1 MKRTTKSIQAEIA
14 KGAFRPHTALSTMAL
29 AYYQQETTSFAKNMF
44 PVCPVQLSSDN
55 YYVFDKE
62 DLLRDNWNRKPAYGS
77 VDPAVISEHTENY
90 ACHVDQMMMGID
102 NIRQTDLNRRQGPH
116 TKDPRQQRTK
126 VIATQANIH
135 QDAEFSKSFM
145 RKGVWKNEASAI
157 RATVK
162 GQVAKI
168 NRQVVARGVR
178 AVNAM
183 RNAELEVLKG
193 QRSGRTYRKP
203 HSKATYTASAPG
215 EPPARRT
222 GNLRMHWNGQV
233 KSEGSTAGGGVQII
247 AELESQEKYAG
258 YLENGTKKMAARPF
272 ADKIKEKATPEIEK
286 IYKEPYG

>member
-1 MKRTTKSIQAEIA
+1 MK
-14 KGAFRPHTALSTMAL
+14 L
-29 AYYQQETTSFAKNMF
+29 
-44 PVCPVQLSSDN
+44 
-55 YYVFDKE
+55 
-62 DLLRDNWNRKPAYGS
+62 WNDGKAGS
-77 VDPAVISEHTENY
+77 A
-90 ACHVDQMMMGID
+90 G
-102 NIRQTDLNRRQGPH
+102 
-116 TKDPRQQRTK
+116 
-126 VIATQANIH
+126 
-135 QDAEFSKSFM
+135 
-145 RKGVWKNEASAI
+145 SAI

-233 KSEGSTAGGGVQII
+233 KARNRKTEILWIFFGIHTANAILMI
-247 AELESQEKYAG
+247 DKIR
-258 YLENGTKKMAARPF
+258 NR
-272 ADKIKEKATPEIEK
+272 ADKAA
-286 IYKEPYG
+286 